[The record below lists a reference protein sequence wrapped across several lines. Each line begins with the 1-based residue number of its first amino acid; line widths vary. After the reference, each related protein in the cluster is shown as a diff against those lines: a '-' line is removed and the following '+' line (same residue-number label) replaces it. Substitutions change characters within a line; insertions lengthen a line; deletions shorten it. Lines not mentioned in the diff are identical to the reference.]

1 HNTRNNHNHQKPH
14 VCQTRR
20 SKVFVSKHNQS
31 LQLSAR
37 DILDY
42 CDAQGVETEGSR
54 TTPSHVIL
62 RTCPFCDKPTHG
74 KADNQHKCYLQIG
87 GGAYFCHRCGNGGSW
102 YDFKATLG
110 GFHVTGA
117 GVRHASVAQAR
128 TTEDRFRDF
137 LETSTPVQR
146 DVEPLPLPARKLQ
159 ACYSTQLFDQGPNE
173 VETYLRETR
182 GLQKRTLRKY
192 GVGRANYNFLD
203 DANQWVKAECV
214 SFPWIMKTKH
224 QSFLTRRIK
233 VRAVAKKSWQRL
245 DPPGGGWGLFGFHT
259 VPPEATEIILT
270 EGEYDAMAV
279 WQATGRPA
287 VSLPNGCR
295 SLPPEVLPLLEN
307 FAKIIL
313 WMDND
318 GPGQEGAEQFAK
330 KIGLERTYIVKPGKQ
345 HVPEDA
351 PLPKDANDALLQGL
365 DLEAMVRDAQPVP
378 HERILTFR
386 DLRSSVLHEI
396 IHPDKYVGVPMTSL
410 PALTN
415 IIKGFRR
422 GEMTVLTG
430 PTGSG
435 KTTFLGQMSLDL
447 AEQGINMLWGS
458 FEIKN
463 TRLIHKLMQQ
473 FSREPL
479 PTGEQAVESKLEALA
494 DRFERLPFYFMKFH
508 GGSDVDDVLDAMDY
522 AVYVNDVEHIILD
535 NMQFMISRNKN
546 KTSTF
551 DKFDVQD
558 VAIEKFRKFA
568 TDKNVHVTLVV
579 HPRKEQEDMKLSM
592 ASIYGSAKAT
602 QEADTVLI
610 LQTDGRR
617 KYIEVKKN
625 RFNGNLGHT
634 PLHFD
639 RLTGRYGE

>member
-1 HNTRNNHNHQKPH
+1 
-14 VCQTRR
+14 
-20 SKVFVSKHNQS
+20 VFVSKHNQS

-110 GFHVTGA
+110 GFHVTGVTDVGVGTTRPSTGLRSARTPHHAPWANTTQSKSQRPQA

-214 SFPWIMKTKH
+214 SFPWIMSVAAVEYQEELRGAKFVWNAEPLPAPSQPPPATTPTDDVSLGTDPHDDDDEGHHNDPTTAITTIPTTALANNGAPLSLEETKH

-522 AVYVNDVEHIILD
+522 AG
-535 NMQFMISRNKN
+535 
-546 KTSTF
+546 TSC
-551 DKFDVQD
+551 
-558 VAIEKFRKFA
+558 
-568 TDKNVHVTLVV
+568 
-579 HPRKEQEDMKLSM
+579 
-592 ASIYGSAKAT
+592 
-602 QEADTVLI
+602 
-610 LQTDGRR
+610 
-617 KYIEVKKN
+617 
-625 RFNGNLGHT
+625 
-634 PLHFD
+634 
-639 RLTGRYGE
+639 YGE